1 MSDTIQNAKTIKP
14 THSTVGDTARSI
26 MTDTK
31 FVLLITITHLLG
43 QCPTASTSVKI
54 LLVFQ
59 VLPLVVIQFPK
70 TL

>member
-1 MSDTIQNAKTIKP
+1 MSDTMQNAKTRKP
-14 THSTVGDTARSI
+14 THSTLGHTARSI

-31 FVLLITITHLLG
+31 LVLLITITHLLG
-43 QCPTASTSVKI
+43 QCPTASMFVKI